1 MQIDISF
8 RGMDPSLS
16 AEMSARRW
24 IERLRRVFADITSCH
39 VVVEMPHRHHER
51 HNAFHVRIELAVP
64 GDVLAVTR
72 DPGDASAHEDV
83 YVAIADAFRAAR
95 RRLQQYA
102 AIRRREVKHHPA
114 HASY

>member
-1 MQIDISF
+1 MQIEITF

-64 GDVLAVTR
+64 GGVLAVTH
-72 DPGDASAHEDV
+72 DPGDLAAHDDV
-83 YVAIADAFRAAR
+83 YVAISDAFRAAR
-95 RRLQQYA
+95 RQLQHYA
-102 AIRRREVKHHPA
+102 AVRRHDVKHHEVR
-114 HASY
+114 AS